1 MHLHFLG
8 ICGTFMGSLAQ
19 LAKSAGHQV
28 SGCDANVYPP
38 MSTQLEKSG
47 IELIQ
52 GFDPAQLQPEPDLIV
67 VGNAMSRGNP
77 CVEYMLDHKLPFTSG
92 PQWLGDNILKDRH
105 VISVAGTHGKT
116 STTSMLAKI
125 LDYANYQ
132 TGYLIG
138 GVPQDFGVSAKLGET
153 APNGNQYFVIEA
165 DEYDTAF
172 FDKRSKFVHYHS
184 NSLVINNL
192 EFDHAD
198 IFEDLAAIQRQ
209 FHHCV
214 RTIPS
219 GGSII
224 YPANDS
230 AVSAVIELGCW
241 SQKQTFGSNQ
251 ADWQYQLVTDDGS
264 QFTLINNITG
274 ERGSVNWNQLGL
286 HNVCNA
292 MAATVAACQV
302 GISLQ
307 QACQALS
314 EFVGIKRRM
323 EPIYTEQEL
332 TIYDDFAHHPTAIKT
347 TLDGLRKKVGDAQIL
362 AVVEPRSA
370 TMKLGVHQQVL
381 GSAVETADKVFWY
394 QNASIDWDLSQVAE
408 QTSPTATVSKD
419 IEALIAQVE
428 KTIVDNQTA
437 SKETHVVI
445 MSNGGFEGFHQLL
458 VDRFK

>member
-52 GFDPAQLQPEPDLIV
+52 GFDPVQFQPEPDLIV

-198 IFEDLAAIQRQ
+198 IFENLNHIKKHFHHLIRIVPEKGKIISNAQSNALNEVIKLGVWSDLEYFNDIDGWSYQWQDESSSLNIFYQNKKEGTLTWECIGDHNASNSLAAIAAA
-209 FHHCV
+209 HHIG
-214 RTIPS
+214 IPATK
-219 GGSII
+219 SIK
-224 YPANDS
+224 AL
-230 AVSAVIELGCW
+230 A
-241 SQKQTFGSNQ
+241 TFKG
-251 ADWQYQLVTDDGS
+251 V
-264 QFTLINNITG
+264 
-274 ERGSVNWNQLGL
+274 
-286 HNVCNA
+286 
-292 MAATVAACQV
+292 
-302 GISLQ
+302 
-307 QACQALS
+307 
-314 EFVGIKRRM
+314 KRRL
-323 EPIYTEQEL
+323 EKIGEFKDNIK
-332 TIYDDFAHHPTAIKT
+332 IYDDFAHHPSAIKS
-347 TLDGLRKKVGDAQIL
+347 TLDGMRQVLKEGRII
-362 AVVEPRSA
+362 VVFEPRSN
-370 TMKLGVHQQVL
+370 TMKLGEMKKELQDSL
-381 GSAVETADKVFWY
+381 SSADIVYCF
-394 QNASIDWDLSQVAE
+394 ASNLDWDPNELFKNNQKIKVSDSTQWILS
-408 QTSPTATVSKD
+408 SIIK
-419 IEALIAQVE
+419 E
-428 KTIVDNQTA
+428 KKPNDQIVF
-437 SKETHVVI
+437 
-445 MSNGGFEGFHQLL
+445 MSNGSFSGIQNKCLDL
-458 VDRFK
+458 FKDE